1 MKRWIAVALRR
12 DIVINSLKV
21 CALVGTILIS
31 INYFDRIRAGNLS
44 MIDYFKM
51 LLMYCV
57 PYCVSTYGSVSVIIK
72 EKP

>member
-31 INYFDRIRAGNLS
+31 INYFDRIRSGNLS
-44 MIDYFKM
+44 MIGYFKM
-51 LLMYCV
+51 LLMYCNGMV
-57 PYCVSTYGSVSVIIK
+57 RPSLKLGFD
-72 EKP
+72 EP

>member
-1 MKRWIAVALRR
+1 MKRWIAVALCR

-31 INYFDRIRAGNLS
+31 INYFDRIRSGNLS

-57 PYCVSTYGSVSVIIK
+57 PYCVSTYGSVSVTIK

>member
-1 MKRWIAVALRR
+1 
-12 DIVINSLKV
+12 
-21 CALVGTILIS
+21 
-31 INYFDRIRAGNLS
+31 

>member
-31 INYFDRIRAGNLS
+31 INYFGN
-44 MIDYFKM
+44 Y
-51 LLMYCV
+51 
-57 PYCVSTYGSVSVIIK
+57 VSKSASSD
-72 EKP
+72 